1 MTSMII
7 GGGPLLHI
15 ADDCPK
21 WTDEYKL
28 LTREQLNIPALHMMG
43 HADFR
48 NASTKL
54 EPHFHCN
61 MEFVVIMNGRQQYVV
76 DDKHYMLYREIG
88 RASCRERV

>member
-1 MTSMII
+1 MDGKRSASSIAELFGISTMTSMII

-48 NASTKL
+48 IASSKL
-54 EPHFHCN
+54 ETHFICY
-61 MEFVVIMNGRQQYVV
+61 MEFVVFMYWLQQ
-76 DDKHYMLYREIG
+76 
-88 RASCRERV
+88 

>member
-1 MTSMII
+1 M
-7 GGGPLLHI
+7 LHI

-61 MEFVVIMNGRQQYVV
+61 MEF
-76 DDKHYMLYREIG
+76 
-88 RASCRERV
+88 